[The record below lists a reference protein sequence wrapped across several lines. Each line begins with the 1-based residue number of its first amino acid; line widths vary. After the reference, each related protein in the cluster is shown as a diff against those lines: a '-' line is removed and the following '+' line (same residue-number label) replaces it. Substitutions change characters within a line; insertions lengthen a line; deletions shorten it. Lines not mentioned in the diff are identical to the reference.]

1 MEILQFFQKYQA
13 RMDALPPG
21 ITGKDHLLYMM
32 CAPFLHDLANT
43 QEGEG
48 YSAAHI
54 TRCLQLAERRYT
66 SDPAGRAKGANR
78 RELLAYQRG
87 LWRELSRDVQSL
99 LAYTQAHPGE
109 ARRETLLA
117 WKLGE
122 RLLADKEAQRIT
134 ASHQGFC
141 YLLSYPAPGR
151 CMCIVRRI
159 GGGEATSM
167 VCADVEA
174 VIEAAAGRGF
184 DLTTISLNC
193 WRSAP
198 ATSVCGPPG

>member
-21 ITGKDHLLYMM
+21 ITGKDYLLYMM

-66 SDPAGRAKGANR
+66 SDPARKAKGANR

-87 LWRELSRDVQSL
+87 LWRE
-99 LAYTQAHPGE
+99 TQPGCPVV
-109 ARRETLLA
+109 ACIYA
-117 WKLGE
+117 G
-122 RLLADKEAQRIT
+122 
-134 ASHQGFC
+134 
-141 YLLSYPAPGR
+141 APGR
-151 CMCIVRRI
+151 
-159 GGGEATSM
+159 GEAG
-167 VCADVEA
+167 D
-174 VIEAAAGRGF
+174 
-184 DLTTISLNC
+184 
-193 WRSAP
+193 AP
-198 ATSVCGPPG
+198 GLEVGGTPACG